1 MSNHGL
7 VSINVI
13 NSIQFN
19 MHSIYIYIRV
29 YIYIIVYINIHVFP
43 VPGSVA
49 PPSSPMVWYPLFPQK
64 NIPFACYLE
73 HIYSIFTA
81 IESRILPAKFLST
94 NYVLPACCLHI
105 KYIHL
110 CISFPLICDQYRIYI
125 LLIMQSYLTFIY
137 YPLHACMQPIMAHL
151 YTTIYST
158 T

>member
-1 MSNHGL
+1 M
-7 VSINVI
+7 
-13 NSIQFN
+13 
-19 MHSIYIYIRV
+19 
-29 YIYIIVYINIHVFP
+29 FP

-125 LLIMQSYLTFIY
+125 LLICNPTL
-137 YPLHACMQPIMAHL
+137 HL
-151 YTTIYST
+151 YITHCMPVCSLSWRTYILPYTVLPESYSYT
-158 T
+158 PDKLHQPPIPPPPTPEGSGQRHTLPRDTSY